1 MSMDPR
7 RPEDALEHFRN
18 GYLKLRSALHDRT
31 TRLPA
36 YPILFD
42 ELRALLDTRRHL
54 GVVHIEPSNIDL
66 VESLYGWQVFDR
78 TMAQL
83 AAIVKAMPGAEL
95 PAGSLLAVSG
105 VPADR
110 FVAFVPEEEAGRLLT
125 HDDLA
130 AMAAAVKVRL
140 DAALHEEPF
149 ATLSPRLVLKIGHAF
164 LSEDPFYRFE
174 RRVHAAVEEARSLHD
189 NRERTSDRVWGAEL
203 KKFIREEG
211 IRTVWQPV
219 VELESGS
226 FHGFEAFARGP
237 KDSMFEM
244 PRAMF
249 ALSSRVGASGDL
261 DRLCRAAAIREGAG
275 VASGQKLFVNVL
287 PSTLSAS
294 GWSAG
299 EVPELLAAAGRAP
312 TDVVVEVSERAIG
325 PDAPSMVEAWDAL
338 RSEGFALALDDVG
351 TGRDGGEALDRLRPD
366 YLKVDASVVRG
377 IDLNL
382 VKQEIFATIARA
394 GDTIGARLV
403 AVGVESREEAATL
416 RRLGARYAQG
426 YHFAGPAPRERWS
439 P

>member
-1 MSMDPR
+1 MDPR
-7 RPEDALEHFRN
+7 RPEDALEHFRH

-31 TRLPA
+31 TRFPA

-42 ELRALLDTRRHL
+42 ALRTLLDARRQL

-83 AAIVKAMPGAEL
+83 AAIVKTMPGVEL
-95 PAGSLLAVSG
+95 PAGSMLAVGG

-110 FVAFVPEEEAGRLLT
+110 FVAFVPEDRAGRPLT

-130 AMAAAVKVRL
+130 AIAAAVKVRL
-140 DAALHEEPF
+140 DAALCDEPF
-149 ATLSPRLVLKIGHAF
+149 AALAPRLVVKIGYAF

-174 RRVHAAVEEARSLHD
+174 RRVHAAVHEARSLPER
-189 NRERTSDRVWGAEL
+189 RERTRDRVWGAEL
-203 KKFIREEG
+203 KKVIRERG

-219 VELESGS
+219 VELASGA
-226 FHGFEAFARGP
+226 FHGFEAFSRGP

-275 VASGQKLFVNVL
+275 VASGGKLFVNVL
-287 PSTLSAS
+287 PSTLAGSE
-294 GWSAG
+294 WSAG
-299 EVPELLAAAGRAP
+299 TVPELLAASGRAP
-312 TDVVVEVSERAIG
+312 ADVVVEVSERAIG
-325 PDAPSMVEAWDAL
+325 ADAPALAPAWDAL
-338 RSEGFALALDDVG
+338 RGEGFALALDDVG

-377 IDLNL
+377 IEANL

-403 AVGVESREEAATL
+403 AVGVESAEEAATL

-426 YHFAGPAPRERWS
+426 YHFAGPAPRERWA

>member
-1 MSMDPR
+1 MEPL
-7 RPEDALEHFRN
+7 RPEDKLEHFRN

-31 TRLPA
+31 TRFPA
-36 YPILFD
+36 YPMLFD
-42 ELRALLDTRRHL
+42 ELRTLLDDRRHL
-54 GVVHIEPSNIDL
+54 GVVHIEPANIDL

-83 AAIVKAMPGAEL
+83 AAIVKSMPGSEL
-95 PAGSLLAVSG
+95 PGGSLLAVGG

-110 FVAFVPEEEAGRLLT
+110 FVAFVPEDEAGRLLT

-140 DAALHEEPF
+140 DTALHDEPF
-149 ATLSPRLVLKIGHAF
+149 ATLTPRLVVKVGHAF

-174 RRVHAAVEEARSLHD
+174 RRVHAAVQEARSLQD
-189 NRERTSDRVWGAEL
+189 ERQRNRDRVWGAEL
-203 KKFIREEG
+203 KEVIRQEG

-219 VELESGS
+219 VELESGA
-226 FHGFEAFARGP
+226 FHGFEALARGP

-249 ALSSRVGASGDL
+249 ALSGRVGASGDL
-261 DRLCRAAAIREGAG
+261 DRVCRAAAIREGTG
-275 VASGQKLFVNVL
+275 VASRHKLFVNVL
-287 PSTLSAS
+287 PSTLSGS
-294 GWSAG
+294 GWSVG
-299 EVPELLAAAGRAP
+299 EVPMLLAAAGRAP
-312 TDVVVEVSERAIG
+312 GDVVVEVSERAIG
-325 PDAPSMVEAWDAL
+325 PDAASLVTAWEAL
-338 RSEGFALALDDVG
+338 RGEGFALAIDDVG

-394 GDTIGARLV
+394 GETIGAPLV
-403 AVGVESREEAATL
+403 AVGVESAEEATTL
-416 RRLGARYAQG
+416 RQLGARYAQG
-426 YHFAGPAPRERWS
+426 YHFAGPAPRERWA

>member
-1 MSMDPR
+1 MDTR

-18 GYLKLRSALHDRT
+18 GYLKLRSALHDKT
-31 TRLPA
+31 TRFPA
-36 YPILFD
+36 YPMLFD
-42 ELRALLDTRRHL
+42 ELRALLDARRHL
-54 GVVHIEPSNIDL
+54 GVVHIEPWNIDL
-66 VESLYGWQVFDR
+66 VESLYGWQLFDR

-83 AAIVKAMPGAEL
+83 AAIVKTMPGREL
-95 PAGSLLAVSG
+95 PAGSLLAVGG

-110 FVAFVPEEEAGRLLT
+110 FVAFIPEVETGRSLT
-125 HDDLA
+125 HDDMA

-149 ATLSPRLVLKIGHAF
+149 AAMAPSLVIRTGHAF

-174 RRVHAAVEEARSLHD
+174 RRVHAAVAEARSLPD
-189 NRERTSDRVWGAEL
+189 RRDRSRDRVWGAAL
-203 KKFIREEG
+203 KKVIREES

-219 VELESGS
+219 VELESGA
-226 FHGFEAFARGP
+226 FHGFEALARGP

-261 DRLCRAAAIREGAG
+261 DRLCRAAAIRGGAG
-275 VASGQKLFVNVL
+275 VVSGRKLFVNVL
-287 PSTLSAS
+287 PSTLAGSA
-294 GWSAG
+294 WSAG
-299 EVPELLAAAGRAP
+299 EVPELLAASGRAP
-312 TDVVVEVSERAIG
+312 SDVVVEVSERAIG
-325 PDAPSMVEAWDAL
+325 ADAPALAQAWDAL
-338 RSEGFALALDDVG
+338 RSDGFGLAIDDVG

-366 YLKVDASVVRG
+366 YVKVDASVVRG

-403 AVGVESREEAATL
+403 AVGVESEEEAATL
-416 RRLGARYAQG
+416 RRLGARFAQG
-426 YHFAGPAPRERWS
+426 YHFAGPAPRERWA